1 MTFYASFWGAINSM
15 AKKDQLPVFR
25 AVVSYGLF
33 GYHKE
38 SLSAGQ
44 NAFFELMKPVLDS
57 SRKKAANGKQGG
69 SKTKANGKQNAT
81 ENEVE
86 NENEIENE
94 VEKEK
99 ENESKRAEA
108 FEQFWSAY
116 PRKECKQKA
125 LEEFLKAEVDLDVLL
140 LAIEQQKKSAQWQK
154 DGGQFIPHAATWLS
168 GKRWQD
174 ILLPPQNRVPMG
186 CSELGE
192 SEKENIRRL
201 LAERSLYEGAF
212 ESP

>member
-38 SLSAGQ
+38 ALSAGQ

-69 SKTKANGKQNAT
+69 SKTKANGKQN
-81 ENEVE
+81 ESEK
-86 NENEIENE
+86 ENEIER
-94 VEKEK
+94 EK
-99 ENESKRAEA
+99 ENESKRAED

-125 LEEFLKAEVDLDVLL
+125 LEEFLRVEVDLNVLL

-174 ILLPPQNRVPMG
+174 MMLPPANDVPKG
-186 CSELGE
+186 ASGTLGDAE
-192 SEKENIRRL
+192 MEAIRKL
-201 LAERSLYEGAF
+201 LQEG
-212 ESP
+212 